1 VRIGRHCIIIAQ
13 CGISG
18 SVVIEDRVILAGQ
31 VGLADN
37 VTIGEGAIIGAR
49 SGVMSDV
56 PAGEKWFGYPAM
68 RGREFL
74 RSMMK
79 LRQWVGENDAAGDGD
94 AQDAS
99 RHGGR
104 DDRRRRS

>member
-1 VRIGRHCIIIAQ
+1 M
-13 CGISG
+13 
-18 SVVIEDRVILAGQ
+18 ILAGQ

-56 PAGEKWFGYPAM
+56 PPGEKWFGYPAM

-74 RSMMK
+74 RNMMT
-79 LRQWVGENDAAGDGD
+79 LRRWVSEESAADDDKTVDDAGGAPGGFAGAG
-94 AQDAS
+94 S
-99 RHGGR
+99 EPER
-104 DDRRRRS
+104 

>member
-1 VRIGRHCIIIAQ
+1 
-13 CGISG
+13 
-18 SVVIEDRVILAGQ
+18 
-31 VGLADN
+31 

-74 RSMMK
+74 RSMMT
-79 LRQWVGENDAAGDGD
+79 LRHWVSENDAAGNGGD
-94 AQDAS
+94 DDHEDRQGS
-99 RHGGR
+99 P
-104 DDRRRRS
+104 DDRPRRSR

>member
-1 VRIGRHCIIIAQ
+1 IVSQ

-56 PAGEKWFGYPAM
+56 PAGEKRVGYPAM
-68 RGREFL
+68 RGREVL
-74 RSMMK
+74 CRMMTWSH
-79 LRQWVGENDAAGDGD
+79 WVTENEAAGNGDPHDG
-94 AQDAS
+94 S
-99 RHGGR
+99 ERRGLN
-104 DDRRRRS
+104 DRRRRSR

>member
-1 VRIGRHCIIIAQ
+1 M
-13 CGISG
+13 
-18 SVVIEDRVILAGQ
+18 IEDRVILAGQ

-37 VTIGEGAIIGAR
+37 VRIGEGAIVGAR

-74 RSMMK
+74 RSMMT
-79 LRQWVGENDAAGDGD
+79 LRHWVSKNDAAGHEDESPEAGSLQGD
-94 AQDAS
+94 E
-99 RHGGR
+99 RP
-104 DDRRRRS
+104 RRRR